1 MPVLKILFVT
11 FIIVVNT
18 TAVSFAGSELNM
30 QEGKWEI
37 TTKVEMPGMPT
48 NMPPNKHIQCLTNND
63 LVPNN
68 SQQGQECKIT
78 QTTIVG
84 NTVRWT
90 IQCKSQG
97 EEMKGN
103 GKITYSG
110 NSLEGTIKMIMSQA
124 NMEMIS
130 HISGHRIGNCK

>member
-1 MPVLKILFVT
+1 MLKILFFT

-18 TAVSFAGSELNM
+18 IAVSFAGSELNM

-84 NTVRWT
+84 NTVTWV

-130 HISGHRIGNCK
+130 HISGHRIGECK

>member
-1 MPVLKILFVT
+1 MLKTLFFT
-11 FIIVVNT
+11 FIIVINT
-18 TAVSFAGSELNM
+18 IAVSFAGSELNM

-48 NMPPNKHIQCLTNND
+48 HMPPSKHIQCLTNND

-78 QTTIVG
+78 QTKIVG
-84 NTVRWT
+84 NTVTW
-90 IQCKSQG
+90 IIECKSQG

-130 HISGHRIGNCK
+130 HISGHRIGECK

>member
-18 TAVSFAGSELNM
+18 IAVSFAGSELNM

-48 NMPPNKHIQCLTNND
+48 NMPPNKHIQCLTKND

-78 QTTIVG
+78 QTKIAG
-84 NTVRWT
+84 NTVTWT

-130 HISGHRIGNCK
+130 HISGNRIGDCK